1 MGGFPMQRQSIG
13 ENLRHARQELRLSQS
28 TVADEV
34 GVSRQAVSAA
44 ESGKRS
50 ITVEELLKL
59 ANLYR
64 LPPNFFLSADRPA
77 FVDPP
82 PERIQR
88 RENVRSKDELDP
100 HDAGEIRAFTL
111 WLEKEANAGGVTGP
125 VAPPFSRQGLSPDR
139 KPSTFA
145 DHVRQAAKL
154 DAPPINV
161 YRALAC
167 YAIRVR
173 MTGLSG
179 ISGAFI
185 PPAPPRAAGVLI
197 NSNQPAD
204 RQRYSAAHELGHH
217 VLGHAKN
224 TADQIVS
231 PLGRRFAP
239 KEIEADSFAS
249 DFLMPEQLLANEIK
263 RLANTESLESQVYR
277 LADRFLV
284 SYQAMIYRL
293 ANLHVISATH
303 KEALLKIR
311 PSDIESKL
319 HLRRRRQR
327 AFDIKLVENLCGTP
341 TFPLHLLQSPDG
353 IRQLQEL
360 AYEEYAR
367 AVDESD
373 RADEAGTVYERV
385 AIWVARTHP
394 LNKA

>member
-1 MGGFPMQRQSIG
+1 MQRQRIG

-28 TVADEV
+28 AVADEV

-44 ESGKRS
+44 ESGKRA

-64 LPPNFFLSADRPA
+64 RPLDFFLSAARPA
-77 FVDPP
+77 LVDPP
-82 PERIQR
+82 TQRIQR
-88 RENVRSKDELDP
+88 RENVRSREELDP
-100 HDAGEIRAFTL
+100 HDAGEIHAFTI
-111 WLEKEANAGGVTGP
+111 WLQHEASSGGTDSP
-125 VAPPFSRQGLSPDR
+125 IAAPASIRQGLSPDR

-145 DHVRQAAKL
+145 DHVRRAAKL

-167 YAIRVR
+167 YGIRVR
-173 MTGLSG
+173 MTGLNG

-185 PPAPPRAAGVLI
+185 PAGPRRAAGVLI
-197 NSNQPAD
+197 NSNQPGD

-217 VLGHAKN
+217 VLGHADN

-239 KEIEADSFAS
+239 REIEADSFAS
-249 DFLMPEQLLANEIK
+249 DLLIPEELLGSEIK
-263 RLANTESLESQVYR
+263 RLAKTESLESQVYR

-293 ANLHVISATH
+293 ANLHVITATQ

-311 PSDIESKL
+311 PSNIEANL
-319 HLRRRRQR
+319 QLRRRRQR
-327 AFDIKLVENLCGTP
+327 SFDTKLVEQICGTP
-341 TFPLHLLQSPDG
+341 SFPLHLLNSPEG
-353 IRQLQEL
+353 VRQLQEL

-367 AVDESD
+367 AVEESD
-373 RADEAGTVYERV
+373 RADEAGTVYEHV
-385 AIWVARTHP
+385 AVWVARAHP
-394 LNKA
+394 LHKA